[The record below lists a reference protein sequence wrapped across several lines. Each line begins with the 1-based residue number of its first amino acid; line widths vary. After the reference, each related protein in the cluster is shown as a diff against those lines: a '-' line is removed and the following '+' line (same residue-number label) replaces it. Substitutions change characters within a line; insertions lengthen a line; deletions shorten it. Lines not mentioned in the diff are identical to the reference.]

1 MEFVISDMQ
10 QGLRLDVVLAETTKP
25 LESRANIQRSIR
37 AGLISIDGITTI
49 RSSTKVIS
57 GQIIRVKPPKDYLAP
72 AITPSELSLNV
83 VFEDD
88 DIAII
93 DKPSGMVVH
102 SGAGHLTDTM
112 ANAAVTRWPKI
123 SSVGDADRPGIVH
136 RLDRDT
142 SGLLIIALNPTA
154 YNNLTL
160 MIKKHE
166 IERIYTALVHGHPTS
181 STGTIDAPIGRD
193 PHHRTRQ
200 AVNAG
205 GRPALTHYEVIRE
218 IGQFSFIKVRLET
231 GRMHQI
237 RVHMTAI
244 GHPIAGDQTYGKR
257 EGIANLS
264 RQFLHASK
272 LTFNHPISSEKI
284 SVTSKLPDD
293 LQSAISLM
301 E

>member
-1 MEFVISDMQ
+1 MEFVISDTQ
-10 QGLRLDVVLAETTKP
+10 QGRRLDVVLAEKTKP

-37 AGLISIDGITTI
+37 AGLISIDGITTT

-72 AITPSELSLNV
+72 AITPSELSLDI

-200 AVNAG
+200 AVNEG

-244 GHPIAGDQTYGKR
+244 GHPIVGDQTYGKR

>member
-37 AGLISIDGITTI
+37 AGLISIDGITTT
-49 RSSTKVIS
+49 RPSTKVIS

-72 AITPSELSLNV
+72 AITPSELSLNI

-123 SSVGDADRPGIVH
+123 SSVGDTDRPGIVH

-166 IERIYTALVHGHPTS
+166 IERIYTALVHGHPKS
-181 STGTIDAPIGRD
+181 SNGTIDAPIGRD

-200 AVNAG
+200 AVNEG

-244 GHPIAGDQTYGKR
+244 GHPIVGDQTYGKR

>member
-1 MEFVISDMQ
+1 MEFVIIEKQ
-10 QGLRLDVVLAETTKP
+10 QGQRLDVVLTETTEH
-25 LESRANIQRSIR
+25 LGSRSHMQRSIL
-37 AGLISIDGITTI
+37 AGLVSIDGITTT
-49 RSSTKVIS
+49 RASTKVSS
-57 GQIIRVKPPKDYLAP
+57 GQIIRVEPIKDYLTP
-72 AITPSELSLNV
+72 AITPSELTLNV

-123 SSVGDADRPGIVH
+123 SAVGDTDRPGIVH

-142 SGLLIIALNPTA
+142 SGLLIIALNPTS
-154 YNNLTL
+154 YDNLTA
-160 MIKKHE
+160 MIKRHE
-166 IERIYTALVHGHPTS
+166 IERIYTTLVHGHPES
-181 STGTIDAPIGRD
+181 SKGTIDAPVGRD

-200 AVNAG
+200 AVNED

-218 IGQFSFIKVRLET
+218 IGQFSFLKIRLET

-244 GHPIAGDQTYGKR
+244 GHPVVGDQTYGKR
-257 EGIANLS
+257 QGIENLS

-272 LTFNHPISSEKI
+272 LIFNHPISSEKV
-284 SVTSKLPDD
+284 SVTSHLPDD
-293 LQSAISLM
+293 LRSAISLI

>member
-1 MEFVISDMQ
+1 MEFVISDTQ
-10 QGLRLDVVLAETTKP
+10 QGRRLDVILAEKTKP

-37 AGLISIDGITTI
+37 AGLISIDGITTT

-57 GQIIRVKPPKDYLAP
+57 GQIIRIKLPKDYLAP
-72 AITPSELSLNV
+72 AITPSELSLNI

-93 DKPSGMVVH
+93 DKPPGMVVH

-123 SSVGDADRPGIVH
+123 SSVGDTDRPGIVH

-166 IERIYTALVHGHPTS
+166 IERIYTALVHGHPKS

-244 GHPIAGDQTYGKR
+244 GHPIVGDQTYGKR
-257 EGIANLS
+257 QSIGNLS

-272 LTFNHPISSEKI
+272 LTFSHPISSEKI

>member
-1 MEFVISDMQ
+1 MEFVISDIQ
-10 QGLRLDVVLAETTKP
+10 QGRRLDVVLAETTKP

-37 AGLISIDGITTI
+37 AGLISINGITTT

-72 AITPSELSLNV
+72 AITPSELSLNI

-123 SSVGDADRPGIVH
+123 SSVGDTDRPGIVH

-166 IERIYTALVHGHPTS
+166 IERIYTALVHGHPKS

-244 GHPIAGDQTYGKR
+244 GHPIVGDQTYGKR
-257 EGIANLS
+257 QSIANLS

-272 LTFNHPISSEKI
+272 LIFNHPISYEKI
-284 SVTSKLPDD
+284 SVTSRLPDD

>member
-123 SSVGDADRPGIVH
+123 SSVGDTDRPGIVH

-166 IERIYTALVHGHPTS
+166 IERIYTALVHGHPKS

-244 GHPIAGDQTYGKR
+244 GHPIVGDQTYGKR
-257 EGIANLS
+257 QGIANLR

>member
-1 MEFVISDMQ
+1 MEFVISDTQ
-10 QGLRLDVVLAETTKP
+10 QGRRLDVILAEKTKP

-37 AGLISIDGITTI
+37 AGLISIDGITTT

-72 AITPSELSLNV
+72 AITPSELSLDI

-123 SSVGDADRPGIVH
+123 SSVGDTDRPGIVH

-166 IERIYTALVHGHPTS
+166 IERIYTALVHGHPKS

-244 GHPIAGDQTYGKR
+244 GHPIVGDQTYGKR
-257 EGIANLS
+257 QGIANLR

>member
-1 MEFVISDMQ
+1 MEFVISDIQ

-37 AGLISIDGITTI
+37 AGLISIDGITTT

-72 AITPSELSLNV
+72 AITPSELSLNI

-123 SSVGDADRPGIVH
+123 SSVGDTDRPGIVH

-166 IERIYTALVHGHPTS
+166 IERIYTALVHGHPKS

-200 AVNAG
+200 AVNEG

-244 GHPIAGDQTYGKR
+244 GHPIVGDQTYGKR
-257 EGIANLS
+257 QSIANLS

>member
-37 AGLISIDGITTI
+37 AGLISIDGITTT

-72 AITPSELSLNV
+72 AITPSELSLNI

-123 SSVGDADRPGIVH
+123 SSVGDTDRPGIVH

-166 IERIYTALVHGHPTS
+166 IERIYTALVHGHPKS
-181 STGTIDAPIGRD
+181 SSGTIDAPIGRD

-200 AVNAG
+200 AVNEG
-205 GRPALTHYEVIRE
+205 GRSALTHYEVIRE

-244 GHPIAGDQTYGKR
+244 GHPIVGDQTYGKR
-257 EGIANLS
+257 QSIANLS

>member
-37 AGLISIDGITTI
+37 AGLISIDGITTT
-49 RSSTKVIS
+49 RPSTKVIS

-123 SSVGDADRPGIVH
+123 SSVGDTDRPGIVH

-166 IERIYTALVHGHPTS
+166 IERIYTALVHGHPKS

>member
-10 QGLRLDVVLAETTKP
+10 QGHRLDVVLAETSKP

-37 AGLISIDGITTI
+37 AGLISIDGITTT

-72 AITPSELSLNV
+72 AITPSELSLNI

-123 SSVGDADRPGIVH
+123 SSVGDTDRPGIVH

-166 IERIYTALVHGHPTS
+166 IERIYTALVHGHPKS

-244 GHPIAGDQTYGKR
+244 GHPIVGDQTYGKR
-257 EGIANLS
+257 QGIANLR

-284 SVTSKLPDD
+284 CVTSKLPDD

>member
-37 AGLISIDGITTI
+37 AGLISIDGITTT

-72 AITPSELSLNV
+72 AITPSELSLNI

-102 SGAGHLTDTM
+102 SRAAHLTDTM

-166 IERIYTALVHGHPTS
+166 IERIYTALVHGHPKS

-244 GHPIAGDQTYGKR
+244 GHPIVGDQTYGKR
-257 EGIANLS
+257 QSIANLS

-272 LTFNHPISSEKI
+272 LTFNHPISSKKI

>member
-1 MEFVISDMQ
+1 MQ

-37 AGLISIDGITTI
+37 AGLISIDGITTT

-72 AITPSELSLNV
+72 AITPSELSLNI

-123 SSVGDADRPGIVH
+123 SSVGDTDRPGIVH

-166 IERIYTALVHGHPTS
+166 IERIYTALVHGHPKS

-200 AVNAG
+200 AVNEG

-244 GHPIAGDQTYGKR
+244 GHPIVGDQTYGKR
-257 EGIANLS
+257 QSIANLS

>member
-1 MEFVISDMQ
+1 MEFVISDTQ
-10 QGLRLDVVLAETTKP
+10 QGRRLDVVLAEKTKP

-72 AITPSELSLNV
+72 AITPSELSLDI

-123 SSVGDADRPGIVH
+123 SSVGDTDRPGIVH

-166 IERIYTALVHGHPTS
+166 IERIYTALVHGHPKS

>member
-37 AGLISIDGITTI
+37 AGLISIDGITTT
-49 RSSTKVIS
+49 RPSTKVIS

-72 AITPSELSLNV
+72 AITPSELSLNI

-123 SSVGDADRPGIVH
+123 SGVGDTDRPGIVH

-154 YNNLTL
+154 YSNLTL

-166 IERIYTALVHGHPTS
+166 IERIYTALVHGHPKS
-181 STGTIDAPIGRD
+181 SNGTIDAPIGRD

-200 AVNAG
+200 AVNEG
-205 GRPALTHYEVIRE
+205 GRSALTHYEVIRE

-244 GHPIAGDQTYGKR
+244 GHPIVGDQTYGKR
-257 EGIANLS
+257 QGIANLS

-284 SVTSKLPDD
+284 CVTSKLPDD

>member
-1 MEFVISDMQ
+1 MEFVISDIQ
-10 QGLRLDVVLAETTKP
+10 QGRRLDVVLAETSKP
-25 LESRANIQRSIR
+25 LKSRANIQRSIR
-37 AGLISIDGITTI
+37 AGLISIDGITTT

-112 ANAAVTRWPKI
+112 ADAAVTRWPKI
-123 SSVGDADRPGIVH
+123 SSVGDTDRPGIVH

-166 IERIYTALVHGHPTS
+166 IERIYTALVHGHPKS

-200 AVNAG
+200 AVNED

-257 EGIANLS
+257 QGIANLS

>member
-1 MEFVISDMQ
+1 MEFVISDIQ
-10 QGLRLDVVLAETTKP
+10 QGRRLDVVLAETSKP

-37 AGLISIDGITTI
+37 AGLISIDGITTT

-57 GQIIRVKPPKDYLAP
+57 GQIIRVKPPKDYVAP
-72 AITPSELSLNV
+72 AITPSELSLDI

-93 DKPSGMVVH
+93 DKPAGIVVNIG
-102 SGAGHLTDTM
+102 SGHLTDTI
-112 ANAAVTRWPKI
+112 ANAAVTRWTKI
-123 SSVGDADRPGIVH
+123 SSVGDTDRPGIVH

-166 IERIYTALVHGHPTS
+166 IERIYTALVHGHPKS
-181 STGTIDAPIGRD
+181 SNGTIDAPIGRD

-244 GHPIAGDQTYGKR
+244 GHPIVGDQTYGKR
-257 EGIANLS
+257 QGIANLR

-293 LQSAISLM
+293 LQSAISSM

>member
-1 MEFVISDMQ
+1 MEFVISDIQ
-10 QGLRLDVVLAETTKP
+10 QGRRLDVVLAETTKP

-37 AGLISIDGITTI
+37 AGLISIDGITTT

-72 AITPSELSLNV
+72 AITPSELHLNI

-123 SSVGDADRPGIVH
+123 SSVGDTDRPGIVH

-166 IERIYTALVHGHPTS
+166 IERIYTALVHGHPKS

-244 GHPIAGDQTYGKR
+244 GHPIVGDQTYGKR
-257 EGIANLS
+257 QSIANLS

>member
-37 AGLISIDGITTI
+37 AGLISIDGITTT

-72 AITPSELSLNV
+72 AITPSELSLNI

-123 SSVGDADRPGIVH
+123 SSVGDTDRPGIVH

-166 IERIYTALVHGHPTS
+166 IERIYTALVHGHPKS

-200 AVNAG
+200 AVNEG

-244 GHPIAGDQTYGKR
+244 GHPIVGDQTYGKR
-257 EGIANLS
+257 QSIANLS

-272 LTFNHPISSEKI
+272 LIFNHPISYEKI

>member
-1 MEFVISDMQ
+1 MEFVISDIQ
-10 QGLRLDVVLAETTKP
+10 QGRRLDVVLAETTKP

-37 AGLISIDGITTI
+37 AGLISIDGITTT

-72 AITPSELSLNV
+72 AITPSELSLNI

-123 SSVGDADRPGIVH
+123 SSVGDTDRPGIVH

-166 IERIYTALVHGHPTS
+166 IERIYTALVHGHPKS

-200 AVNAG
+200 AVNED

-257 EGIANLS
+257 QGIANLS

>member
-1 MEFVISDMQ
+1 MQ

-37 AGLISIDGITTI
+37 AGLISIDGITTT

-93 DKPSGMVVH
+93 DKPAGMVVH

-123 SSVGDADRPGIVH
+123 SSVGDTDRPGIVH

-166 IERIYTALVHGHPTS
+166 IERIYTALVHGHPKS

-244 GHPIAGDQTYGKR
+244 GHPIVGDQTYGKR
-257 EGIANLS
+257 QGIANLR

>member
-1 MEFVISDMQ
+1 MQ

-37 AGLISIDGITTI
+37 AGLISINGITTT

-72 AITPSELSLNV
+72 AITPSELSLDI

-123 SSVGDADRPGIVH
+123 SSVGDTDRPGIVH

-166 IERIYTALVHGHPTS
+166 IERIYTALVHGHPKS

-244 GHPIAGDQTYGKR
+244 GHPIVGDQTYGKR
-257 EGIANLS
+257 QGIANLR

>member
-1 MEFVISDMQ
+1 MEFVISDIQ
-10 QGLRLDVVLAETTKP
+10 QGRRLDVVLAETTKP

-37 AGLISIDGITTI
+37 AGLISINGITTT

-57 GQIIRVKPPKDYLAP
+57 GQIIRFKPTKDYLAP
-72 AITPSELSLNV
+72 TITPSELSLDI

-123 SSVGDADRPGIVH
+123 SSVGDTDRPGIVH

-166 IERIYTALVHGHPTS
+166 IERIYTALVHGHPKS
-181 STGTIDAPIGRD
+181 SSGTIDAPIGRD

-244 GHPIAGDQTYGKR
+244 GHPIVGDQTYGKR
-257 EGIANLS
+257 QGIANLS

>member
-1 MEFVISDMQ
+1 MEFVISDIQ
-10 QGLRLDVVLAETTKP
+10 QGRRLDVVLAETSKP

-37 AGLISIDGITTI
+37 AGLISIDGITTT

-72 AITPSELSLNV
+72 AITPSELSLNI

-123 SSVGDADRPGIVH
+123 SSVGDTDRPGIVH

-166 IERIYTALVHGHPTS
+166 IERIYTALVHGHPKS
-181 STGTIDAPIGRD
+181 SSGTIDAPIGRD

-200 AVNAG
+200 AVIEG
-205 GRPALTHYEVIRE
+205 GRSALTHYEVIRE

-244 GHPIAGDQTYGKR
+244 GHPIVGDQTYGKR
-257 EGIANLS
+257 QGIANLS

>member
-37 AGLISIDGITTI
+37 AGLISINGITTT

-142 SGLLIIALNPTA
+142 SGLLIIALNPAA

-166 IERIYTALVHGHPTS
+166 IERIYTALVHGHPKS

>member
-1 MEFVISDMQ
+1 M
-10 QGLRLDVVLAETTKP
+10 
-25 LESRANIQRSIR
+25 
-37 AGLISIDGITTI
+37 
-49 RSSTKVIS
+49 
-57 GQIIRVKPPKDYLAP
+57 
-72 AITPSELSLNV
+72 SLNI

-102 SGAGHLTDTM
+102 RGAGHLTDTM

-123 SSVGDADRPGIVH
+123 SSVGDTDRPGIVH

-166 IERIYTALVHGHPTS
+166 IERIYTALVHGHPKS

-244 GHPIAGDQTYGKR
+244 GHPIVGDQTYGKR
-257 EGIANLS
+257 QSIANLR

>member
-37 AGLISIDGITTI
+37 AGLISIDGITTT

-72 AITPSELSLNV
+72 AITPSELSLNI

-123 SSVGDADRPGIVH
+123 SSVGDTDRPGIVH

-166 IERIYTALVHGHPTS
+166 IERIYTALVHGHPKS

-244 GHPIAGDQTYGKR
+244 GHPIVGDQTYGKR
-257 EGIANLS
+257 QGIANLS

>member
-1 MEFVISDMQ
+1 MEFVISDTQ
-10 QGLRLDVVLAETTKP
+10 QGRRLDVILAEKTKP

-37 AGLISIDGITTI
+37 AGVISIDGITTT

-72 AITPSELSLNV
+72 AITPSELSLDI

-93 DKPSGMVVH
+93 DKPAGMVVH

-123 SSVGDADRPGIVH
+123 SSVGDTDRPGIVH

-166 IERIYTALVHGHPTS
+166 IERIYTALVHGHPKS

-244 GHPIAGDQTYGKR
+244 GHPIVGDQTYGKR
-257 EGIANLS
+257 QGIANLR

>member
-1 MEFVISDMQ
+1 MQ
-10 QGLRLDVVLAETTKP
+10 QGLLLDVGLAETTKP

-37 AGLISIDGITTI
+37 AGLISIDGITTT

-57 GQIIRVKPPKDYLAP
+57 GQIIRFKPPKDYLAP
-72 AITPSELSLNV
+72 AITPSELSLDI

-123 SSVGDADRPGIVH
+123 SSVGDTDRPGIVH

-166 IERIYTALVHGHPTS
+166 IERIYTALVHGHPKS

-205 GRPALTHYEVIRE
+205 GRRGLTHYEVIRE

-244 GHPIAGDQTYGKR
+244 GHPIVGDQTYGKR
-257 EGIANLS
+257 QGIANLR

-284 SVTSKLPDD
+284 SITSKLPDD

>member
-37 AGLISIDGITTI
+37 AGLISINGITTT

-57 GQIIRVKPPKDYLAP
+57 GQIIRVKPPKDYLSP
-72 AITPSELSLNV
+72 AITPSELSLNI

-123 SSVGDADRPGIVH
+123 SSVGDTDRPGIVH

-166 IERIYTALVHGHPTS
+166 IERIYTALVHGHPKS
-181 STGTIDAPIGRD
+181 SSGTIDAPIGRD

-200 AVNAG
+200 AVNEG
-205 GRPALTHYEVIRE
+205 GRSALTHYEVIRE

-244 GHPIAGDQTYGKR
+244 GHPIVGDQTYGKR
-257 EGIANLS
+257 QSIANLS

>member
-37 AGLISIDGITTI
+37 AGLISIDGITTT

-72 AITPSELSLNV
+72 AITPSELSLDI

-123 SSVGDADRPGIVH
+123 SSVGDTDRPGIVH

-166 IERIYTALVHGHPTS
+166 IERIYTALVHGHPKS

-244 GHPIAGDQTYGKR
+244 GHPIVGDQTYGKR
-257 EGIANLS
+257 QGIANLR

>member
-1 MEFVISDMQ
+1 MEFVIIEKQ
-10 QGLRLDVVLAETTKP
+10 QGQRLDVVLTETTEH
-25 LESRANIQRSIR
+25 LGSRSHMQRSIL
-37 AGLISIDGITTI
+37 AGLVSIDGITTT
-49 RSSTKVIS
+49 RASTKVSS
-57 GQIIRVKPPKDYLAP
+57 GQIIRVEPIKDYLTP
-72 AITPSELSLNV
+72 AITPSELTLNV

-112 ANAAVTRWPKI
+112 ANAAATRWPKI
-123 SSVGDADRPGIVH
+123 SKVGDTDRPGIVH

-142 SGLLIIALNPTA
+142 SGLLVIALSPTA
-154 YNNLTL
+154 YDNLTT
-160 MIKKHE
+160 MIKRHE
-166 IERIYTALVHGHPTS
+166 IERIYTALVHGHPES
-181 STGTIDAPIGRD
+181 SKGTIDAPIGRD

-200 AVNAG
+200 AVNED

-218 IGQFSFIKVRLET
+218 IGQFSFLKIRLET

-244 GHPIAGDQTYGKR
+244 GHPVVGDQTYGKR
-257 EGIANLS
+257 QGIENLS

-272 LTFNHPISSEKI
+272 LIFNHPISSEKV
-284 SVTSKLPDD
+284 SVTSHLPDD
-293 LQSAISLM
+293 LRSAISLI

>member
-1 MEFVISDMQ
+1 MEFVISDTQ
-10 QGLRLDVVLAETTKP
+10 QGRRLDVVLAEKTKP

-37 AGLISIDGITTI
+37 AGLISIDGITTT

-72 AITPSELSLNV
+72 AITPSELSLDI

-93 DKPSGMVVH
+93 DKPAGMVVH

-123 SSVGDADRPGIVH
+123 SSVGDTDRPGIVH

-166 IERIYTALVHGHPTS
+166 IERIYTALVHGHPKS

-244 GHPIAGDQTYGKR
+244 GHPIVGDQTYGKR
-257 EGIANLS
+257 QGIANLR

>member
-1 MEFVISDMQ
+1 MQ

-37 AGLISIDGITTI
+37 AGLISIDGITTT

-72 AITPSELSLNV
+72 AITPSELSLNI

-123 SSVGDADRPGIVH
+123 SSVGDTDRPGIVH

-166 IERIYTALVHGHPTS
+166 IERIYTALVHGHPKS

-244 GHPIAGDQTYGKR
+244 GHPIVGDQTYGKR
-257 EGIANLS
+257 QGIANLR

-293 LQSAISLM
+293 LQSAISSM

>member
-37 AGLISIDGITTI
+37 AGLISIDGITTT

-72 AITPSELSLNV
+72 AITPSELSLNI

-123 SSVGDADRPGIVH
+123 SSVGDTDRPGIVH

-166 IERIYTALVHGHPTS
+166 IERIYTALVHGHPKS

-244 GHPIAGDQTYGKR
+244 GHPIVGDQTYGKR
-257 EGIANLS
+257 QGIANLR

>member
-1 MEFVISDMQ
+1 MQ

-37 AGLISIDGITTI
+37 AGLISIDGITTT
-49 RSSTKVIS
+49 RPSTKVIS

-72 AITPSELSLNV
+72 AITPSELSLDI

-123 SSVGDADRPGIVH
+123 SSVGDTDRPGIVH

-166 IERIYTALVHGHPTS
+166 IERIYTALVHGHPKS

-244 GHPIAGDQTYGKR
+244 GHPIVGDQTYGKR
-257 EGIANLS
+257 QGIANLR